1 MFVVYRHK
9 KTSLNTLPPPNQTS
23 HSTVTKVPFCGDEKW
38 TGSWGEFGNTNQ
50 CHIHPSRDD
59 QGPHS
64 DQRDIQT
71 SLRKGE
77 NRTEI
82 CKGQNSHHK
91 LKVYTKSLN
100 NPSSWLQPSHPR
112 QSNVKQWVF
121 FQTCMKYERQRVIL
135 QFHFQCSILQFG
147 LPWWLRE

>member
-23 HSTVTKVPFCGDEKW
+23 HSTVTKVPFCRDEKW
-38 TGSWGEFGNTNQ
+38 TGSWADLETQTNVISILPRMTKA
-50 CHIHPSRDD
+50 H
-59 QGPHS
+59 
-64 DQRDIQT
+64 IQT
-71 SLRKGE
+71 SVRKGE

-100 NPSSWLQPSHPR
+100 NPSSWLQPSHP
-112 QSNVKQWVF
+112 
-121 FQTCMKYERQRVIL
+121 T
-135 QFHFQCSILQFG
+135 
-147 LPWWLRE
+147 